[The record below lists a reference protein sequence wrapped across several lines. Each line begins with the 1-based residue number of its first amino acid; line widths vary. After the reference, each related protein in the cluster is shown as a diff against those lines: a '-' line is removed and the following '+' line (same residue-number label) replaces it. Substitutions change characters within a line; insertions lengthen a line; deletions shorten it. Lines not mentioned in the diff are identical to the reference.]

1 MSEKENVET
10 IQPMQVTPT
19 PAAAAPSAAPATPV
33 VEAAPATPEA
43 AKPQDDKAVAAFI
56 KQRQQ
61 HKADKQRIAAL
72 EAQLA
77 APQSAPAATPP
88 ALAPVAPATITPVQ
102 SQAKPTE
109 PVVVLDETAAIQA
122 TAMDKDV
129 QSVPGAIMDI
139 MDIVD
144 TDPRIGKLNAIDT
157 NLAYAEAKKV
167 WLQRLAIAPTPP
179 IPVAV
184 KTSGGMSAAHE
195 DLASLFAAVDKE
207 KPGTKAYREAVA
219 KVNEV
224 MNKR

>member
-10 IQPMQVTPT
+10 IQPAQVTPT
-19 PAAAAPSAAPATPV
+19 PAAAAPAAPATPV

-43 AKPQDDKAVAAFI
+43 AKPAHDKATAAFI
-56 KQRQQ
+56 KQRQER
-61 HKADKQRIAAL
+61 KADKQRIAAL

-77 APQSAPAATPP
+77 APQSAPAATPAP
-88 ALAPVAPATITPVQ
+88 APAAPATITPVQ
-102 SQAKPTE
+102 PQVNRTE
-109 PVVVLDETAAIQA
+109 PVVVVDETAAIQE
-122 TAMDKDV
+122 TAMDKNV

-144 TDPRIGKLNAIDT
+144 TDPRIVRLNSIDP
-157 NLAYAEAKKV
+157 NLAYSEAKKV
-167 WLQRLAIAPTPP
+167 WLQRMAIAPTPP

-195 DLASLFAAVDKE
+195 DLASLFAAVDAQ

-219 KVNEV
+219 KVNEA
-224 MNKR
+224 MNRR

>member
-10 IQPMQVTPT
+10 IQPVQVIPT

-77 APQSAPAATPP
+77 APQSAP

-157 NLAYAEAKKV
+157 NLAYVEAKKV